1 MRPSLDCFCDGA
13 VPWCPPCV
21 VSAATVLRHEHLET
35 LSVSML
41 KRRIPNIT
49 GHEAALLVE
58 ATKRMLTDSVSHK
71 ARRNGRRDG
80 RRYVEESVPE

>member
-1 MRPSLDCFCDGA
+1 MRPSPDCFCDGR

-21 VSAATVLRHEHLET
+21 VGVATTMRHDHPET

-41 KRRIPNIT
+41 KRRIPGIT

-58 ATKRMLTDSVSHK
+58 ATKGMLTYSIPLK
-71 ARRNGRRDG
+71 ARRNGQ
-80 RRYVEESVPE
+80 RY